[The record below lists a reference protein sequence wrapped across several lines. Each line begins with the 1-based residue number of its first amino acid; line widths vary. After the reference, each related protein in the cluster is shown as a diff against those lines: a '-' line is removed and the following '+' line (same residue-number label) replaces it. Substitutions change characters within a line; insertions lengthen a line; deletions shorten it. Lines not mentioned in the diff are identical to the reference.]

1 MNWGIIATGTI
12 ADKFARTIKAM
23 ESEGERLVA
32 VGSRDK
38 AKAEAFAAKYGIE
51 KAYGTY
57 EELAADKDVEAV
69 YIATPNNMH
78 FDNAMMCLAAGKH
91 VLCEKPFTTSAK
103 QAETLHRIAESKG
116 LFVMEAFW
124 IRFLPLYDELL
135 NMIKTKQLGELR
147 HARSDYGFIA
157 TGDRRT
163 RKFLPE
169 LGGGALLDIGIYNLG
184 FLRMVMGSDPESFTS
199 EVRMSEFGT
208 DEFSV
213 IQLRYPGGRTAQCLQ
228 TIGLQIERRAAL
240 YFEKGTIYLPDFQGA
255 YSMMVKPLD
264 GEPYERACAPEI
276 NGFEYQVREAS
287 KCIKAGKTHSD
298 IFTHEDS
305 IATIRLMDEIRKS
318 WGMKFPFE
326 LTPEQLAAELS
337 VDKNAE
343 L

>member
-12 ADKFARTIKAM
+12 ADKFARTVKAM

-38 AKAEAFAAKYGIE
+38 GKAEAFAEKYGI
-51 KAYGTY
+51 KNAYGTY
-57 EELAADKDVEAV
+57 EELAADAEVDAV

-78 FDNAMMCLAAGKH
+78 FDNTMLCLAAGKH

-103 QAETLHRIAESKG
+103 QAEMLHRIADSKG

-124 IRFLPLYDELL
+124 IRFLPLYEELL
-135 NMIKTKQLGELR
+135 KIIGSKQFGELR

-184 FLRMVMGSDPESFTS
+184 FLRMIMGCDPENFTTD
-199 EVRMSEFGT
+199 VRFSEFGT

-213 IQLRYPGGRTAQCLQ
+213 VQLRYPGGKTAQCLQ

-240 YFEKGTIYLPDFQGA
+240 YFEKATIYLPDFQGA
-255 YSMMVKPLD
+255 YSMTVKPLD
-264 GEPYERACAPEI
+264 GEPYEVSFPAEI
-276 NGFEYQVREAS
+276 NGFEYQIREAS
-287 KCIKAGKTHSD
+287 RSIKAGKTRSD
-298 IFTHEDS
+298 VFTPEDS
-305 IATIRLMDEIRKS
+305 IATIRLMDEIRAS
-318 WGMKFPFE
+318 WDMKFPFE

-343 L
+343 I